1 LVGKIY
7 LLFIVS
13 QDLFLNLDEH
23 ERRCNGQFIKMKG
36 PENEKTSKN
45 KIHSLVEPSAKKSEN
60 TICCSIYFGQL
71 FY

>member
-7 LLFIVS
+7 LLFIVP
-13 QDLFLNLDEH
+13 QNLFLNLDEH

-45 KIHSLVEPSAKKSEN
+45 KIHSLVEPSAKKVKILSVVQSTSDN
-60 TICCSIYFGQL
+60 F
-71 FY
+71 F